1 MNSPS
6 VIRVVG
12 TLLLLLPAALR
23 AQSPRATLT
32 GRFGLASPEDGFQS
46 GCGSSSAALSLDL
59 QRGGHFFP
67 QASLD
72 TFRGSG
78 LGGTGCAAIPG
89 SRIAAHGGLQIDR
102 ALRVGLGYGVRGG
115 DRNMHVEGVLLSG
128 VVTGLEGF
136 DPQHKR
142 RHRTMPHIT
151 GQATVVMA
159 RYVVASITSSW
170 TRLTV
175 EAGPTDAGL
184 LITQNYWAKLL
195 SLQFGLRVPLS
206 R

>member
-1 MNSPS
+1 M
-6 VIRVVG
+6 
-12 TLLLLLPAALR
+12 
-23 AQSPRATLT
+23 
-32 GRFGLASPEDGFQS
+32 ASPENGFQS
-46 GCGSSSAALSLDL
+46 GCGSSSAALSLDV

-78 LGGTGCAAIPG
+78 LGGTYCDAIPG
-89 SRIAAHGGLQIDR
+89 SSIAARGGLQIDR

-142 RHRTMPHIT
+142 RHRTMPHVT

-159 RYVVASITSSW
+159 RFVAASITSSW
-170 TRLTV
+170 TRLSV
-175 EAGPTDAGL
+175 EAGPTDDGL
-184 LITQNYWAKLL
+184 LITRNYWAKVV
-195 SLQFGLRVPLS
+195 SFQFGLRVPLS